1 MGSGVALAA
10 AALLHTLFPRVPF
23 PPLEVS
29 AMVVR
34 ATPGVVATFFIET
47 FGHLALRLAVV
58 ATTAGFVGLSALLG
72 GSLPRIAAR
81 LPRSPF
87 GAAFALST
95 VPFAL
100 SLLAFE
106 PDPTSVSLGAYA
118 LALLLVL
125 VVSTWAAGAT
135 YRRLLSEPAPAPASG
150 LVTDPSRR
158 ALVRG
163 LTLGGIGF
171 VVGWAGLGRLLVRRP
186 NPGGRPLRL
195 ANVSVAP
202 RPSPAE
208 GDAAFDAVPG
218 LSPEVTPLGSFYVVD
233 EEIVDPDVDPEG
245 WHLEIGGL
253 VDRPYRMSYEELVSL
268 PAVERYL
275 TLECISNPVGGDLI
289 STARWTGVPLAGL
302 LARAGVRDG
311 AVEVVSTAIGGY
323 SDSVAVGEAMAPSAL
338 VAIGMNGHVL
348 PREHGFP
355 ARLLLP
361 GHYGM
366 KQPKWLERIEV
377 VDRPYTGYW
386 EARGWSKAA
395 VVKTMSR
402 IDTAA
407 TGPDGT
413 YVVAG
418 VAFAGDRAISGVEVS
433 TDGGASWREAEL
445 KTALSNTTWRLWR
458 FELGASPSEGARVLA
473 RATDGDGE
481 VQLQQVTAP
490 HPSGATGYDEVV
502 AGGP

>member
-1 MGSGVALAA
+1 V
-10 AALLHTLFPRVPF
+10 VV
-23 PPLEVS
+23 VS
-29 AMVVR
+29 A
-34 ATPGVVATFFIET
+34 
-47 FGHLALRLAVV
+47 
-58 ATTAGFVGLSALLG
+58 
-72 GSLPRIAAR
+72 
-81 LPRSPF
+81 
-87 GAAFALST
+87 
-95 VPFAL
+95 
-100 SLLAFE
+100 
-106 PDPTSVSLGAYA
+106 
-118 LALLLVL
+118 
-125 VVSTWAAGAT
+125 WAAGAT
-135 YRRLLSEPAPAPASG
+135 YRRLVHEPAQAQAPSVA
-150 LVTDPSRR
+150 VDPSRR

-163 LTLGGIGF
+163 LALGGVGF
-171 VVGWAGLGRLLVRRP
+171 VVGWTGLGRLFVRRP
-186 NPGGRPLRL
+186 NPGDRPLRL

-202 RPSPAE
+202 RPSPVD

-218 LSPEVTPLGSFYVVD
+218 LSAEITPLGSFYVVD

-245 WHLEIGGL
+245 WSLEIGGL

-268 PAVERYL
+268 SAVERYL

-289 STARWTGVPLAGL
+289 STAKWTGVPLAGL

-323 SDSVAVGEAMAPSAL
+323 SDSVAVGEAMAPFAL

-402 IDTAA
+402 IDTAS
-407 TGPDGT
+407 TDHDGT

-418 VAFAGDRAISGVEVS
+418 VAFAGDRGISRVEVS
-433 TDGGASWREAEL
+433 TDGGTSWREAEL
-445 KTALSNTTWRLWR
+445 KTALSGTAWRLWR
-458 FELGASPSEGARVLA
+458 FELGASPGQGARVLV
-473 RATDGDGE
+473 RASDGDGE
-481 VQLQQVTAP
+481 VQVQRATAP

-502 AGGP
+502 AGGS